1 MMKWVIDISSIVGGT
16 IAVLGFFF
24 GIYHVKELMN
34 YVKKGFGKISHI
46 GASRK
51 AAINKLSTSVTLE
64 NVATGVFLL
73 LYAVFLSLFF
83 VFIVALIF
91 GPTVQVLRMQT
102 LQQVFFFIIVLVG
115 IICFIEAILG
125 WTDKSIYLVDLA
137 FEAIVGCVISAGL
150 TYFFSIFLALI
161 GSVPRLPTGI
171 KDTLLLFDWGLGPS
185 KPLALLVIGVGIYG
199 GIWAVLD
206 RRKKLNQGI
215 SQG

>member
-1 MMKWVIDISSIVGGT
+1 MKWVLDIFSIVGGI

-24 GIYHVKELMN
+24 GIYHVKELTN
-34 YVKKGFGKISHI
+34 YVKKSFGQISHI

-51 AAINKLSTSVTLE
+51 EAINKLSTAVTLE
-64 NVATGVFLL
+64 NVTTGLFLL
-73 LYAVFLSLFF
+73 LYAVFVSLFI

-91 GPTVQVLRMQT
+91 WPAIQVLRVQT
-102 LQQVFFFIIVLVG
+102 LQRVFFFIIVLVG
-115 IICFIEAILG
+115 IIVFIETILG
-125 WTDKSIYLVDLA
+125 WTNKSIYLFDLA
-137 FEAIVGCVISAGL
+137 CDAILGCITSAGL
-150 TYFFSIFLALI
+150 TYFVSIFLALI

-206 RRKKLNQGI
+206 RRKKLNQEI
-215 SQG
+215 SQGS